1 MQTVDDIRAASGAV
15 RAGRVLVVEDD
26 DDLREVMAGALLADG
41 HRVDDAADGRAALDA
56 LAERPYD
63 LLLLDI
69 GLGPGP
75 DGVEVCRRLRAAGFD
90 DLHVLVLTARDA
102 EADVVLALEAG
113 ADDYV
118 TKPIGVAEL
127 RSRVRAVLRRLSPT
141 ASPRAVL
148 QHGPLTLDADARRA
162 GIGDADLRLTY
173 SEFEVLRALL
183 QADGR
188 MLSRQELL
196 RAIFGDDAFR
206 DPRAIDVHVHHLR
219 EKLNAAGGAAEQ
231 IVTVRGAGYRLG
243 H

>member
-1 MQTVDDIRAASGAV
+1 MHSVGDIRMAPAAH

-26 DDLREVMAGALLADG
+26 GDLRDVMTGALAADG
-41 HRVDDAADGRAALDA
+41 HSVDGAADGRRALDA

-63 LLLLDI
+63 LLVLDI
-69 GLGPGP
+69 GLGQGP
-75 DGVEVCRRLRAAGFD
+75 DGVDVCRRLRAAGYD

-127 RSRVRAVLRRLSPT
+127 RSRVRAVLRRLTPPAT
-141 ASPRAVL
+141 PRAVL
-148 QHGPLTLDADARRA
+148 QYEQLALDADARRA
-162 GIGDADLRLTY
+162 TVGDAELHLTY

-183 QADGR
+183 QAGGR
-188 MLSRQELL
+188 LLSRQELL
-196 RAIFGDDAFR
+196 RAIFGDEAFR
-206 DPRAIDVHVHHLR
+206 DPRAIDVHVHHVR
-219 EKLNAAGGAAEQ
+219 EKLAAAGMEPDS

-243 H
+243 R

>member
-1 MQTVDDIRAASGAV
+1 
-15 RAGRVLVVEDD
+15 
-26 DDLREVMAGALLADG
+26 
-41 HRVDDAADGRAALDA
+41 
-56 LAERPYD
+56 
-63 LLLLDI
+63 
-69 GLGPGP
+69 
-75 DGVEVCRRLRAAGFD
+75 
-90 DLHVLVLTARDA
+90 VLVLTARDA

-141 ASPRAVL
+141 ATPRAVL
-148 QHGPLTLDADARRA
+148 QHGALTLDADARRA
-162 GIGDADLRLTY
+162 SVGDVDLHLTY

-183 QADGR
+183 QAEGR
-188 MLSRQELL
+188 MLSRQDLL

-219 EKLNAAGGAAEQ
+219 EKLNAAGGASEP

-243 H
+243 N